1 MVEQKLNEPKRY
13 IKLRTDTIK
22 QTRAAI
28 NKKLAELKLK
38 DLITK
43 QQHSSSKPSVLK
55 TTKARPIL
63 KIHKD
68 LLKIRLIIN
77 TQNSPTQEIAKKIL
91 KELRP
96 LVRSG
101 KGCIKDREQF
111 VGKIRNVILEED
123 KAMISFDISHM
134 YPSLPKQDVITKVV
148 RINDENF
155 KLSMNKKALII

>member
-43 QQHSSSKPSVLK
+43 QQHSSSKSSVLK

-77 TQNSPTQEIAKKIL
+77 TQNSPTYEIAKKIL
-91 KELRP
+91 KEIRP

-101 KGCIKDREQF
+101 KG
-111 VGKIRNVILEED
+111 
-123 KAMISFDISHM
+123 
-134 YPSLPKQDVITKVV
+134 
-148 RINDENF
+148 
-155 KLSMNKKALII
+155 